1 MVKPTTLAI
10 LCLSASLS
18 SIACRHVNSSE
29 ACLRELKEIKPL
41 ARVRMIQ
48 QVPPRVFAGVVL
60 DSATKRPLAS
70 SQVQFRDLRLAA
82 LTDSSGSFRI
92 RNVPAGKHDLVVR
105 RIGYYQMVD
114 TVSFVD
120 STGIAAVYDLV
131 RDTRMGCQVMQVTP
145 TTFQDSAR

>member
-1 MVKPTTLAI
+1 MVKPNTLRLICFGAV
-10 LCLSASLS
+10 LS
-18 SIACRHVNSSE
+18 STACHHVNGAD
-29 ACLRELKEIKPL
+29 ACVRELKEIKPL
-41 ARVRMIQ
+41 ARVRMLQ
-48 QVPPRVFAGVVL
+48 QVPPRVFAGLVL

-70 SQVQFRDLRLAA
+70 TQVQFRDLRLAA

-145 TTFQDSAR
+145 TTFQESAR

>member
-1 MVKPTTLAI
+1 MVKPSTLRL
-10 LCLSASLS
+10 LCLGTLLS
-18 SIACRHVNSSE
+18 STACHHINGSE
-29 ACLRELKEIKPL
+29 ACLRELKELKPL
-41 ARVRMIQ
+41 ARVKMLQ
-48 QVPPRVFAGVVL
+48 QVSPRVFAGLVL

-70 SQVQFRDLRLAA
+70 TQVQFRDLRLAA

-92 RNVPAGKHDLVVR
+92 RNVPAGKHDLVIR

-145 TTFQDSAR
+145 TTFQDSTR